1 MQIRQPPRTIAPG
14 IELGGEPIMK
24 PPLSVKEA
32 AAFLG
37 TTKQQVRKLIHN
49 GELPAV
55 KLGRE
60 FRIPAES
67 IEKYLVPSV
76 SPKE

>member
-1 MQIRQPPRTIAPG
+1 
-14 IELGGEPIMK
+14 MK

-37 TTKQQVRKLIHN
+37 TTKQQVRKLIHS
-49 GELPAV
+49 GELPAI

-60 FRIPAES
+60 FRIPIES
-67 IEKYLVPSV
+67 MEKYLAPTVPQKSG
-76 SPKE
+76 KEK

>member
-1 MQIRQPPRTIAPG
+1 
-14 IELGGEPIMK
+14 MK

-37 TTKQQVRKLIHN
+37 TTKQQIRKLIHS

-55 KLGRE
+55 RLGRE
-60 FRIPAES
+60 FRIPVES
-67 IEKYLVPSV
+67 IENYLSPSV
-76 SPKE
+76 PPEYNKIK

>member
-1 MQIRQPPRTIAPG
+1 MQIKQPRTKALG
-14 IELGGEPIMK
+14 IKFGGDPLMK

-37 TTKQQVRKLIHN
+37 TTKQQVRKLIHS
-49 GELPAV
+49 GELPSI

-67 IEKYLVPSV
+67 MEKYLSPSDE
-76 SPKE
+76 SKD

>member
-1 MQIRQPPRTIAPG
+1 
-14 IELGGEPIMK
+14 MK

-32 AAFLG
+32 ATFLG

-67 IEKYLVPSV
+67 MEQYLSPDVK
-76 SPKE
+76 PKE